1 MNKKLKKLI
10 EPGLRL
16 YLAVLLAFAVATLF
30 FNRTLA
36 IVEACLI
43 VVLAVYSIIRLRRRQ
58 EKLLSYIDSVTYNAE
73 SAKDNTLMNFPL
85 PMAVFRLSDGQ
96 VIWGNED
103 FFSIFEKRS
112 TRFEVSMS
120 ELIPNFTAKWLTEG
134 HNQYPELM
142 ELGGRKYQVH
152 GNLVRTGSDGSGS
165 FMGITYW
172 LDVTDYE
179 NVRLEFQASRPVVCI
194 IAVDNFEELAKNLSN
209 RMRDDLRA
217 DIEDKLSQWV
227 EGKDGFFCRGE
238 RDRYIFIFEE
248 RYLAEMTA
256 KKFDVMDHVRQI
268 ISPAGVHATLS
279 IGIGREGSG
288 FEENYAFASLA
299 FQMALSRG
307 GDQTV
312 IKKRYNF
319 EFFGGKSSAVETRTK
334 VKARVT
340 AHTLSRLVEDSSC
353 VYVMGHRFGDLDTVG
368 SAAGICCIARSIGT
382 PVHIVIDPIQ
392 NASRKLI
399 ELLRTA
405 PEYRGVFLTPKD
417 ALMQADSRSLLI
429 VVDTNRPENVES
441 PELLEACNRVVVID
455 HHRRAASYIQNAAL
469 EFHETSA
476 SSASELTTELIIEL
490 LDAGSIL
497 RVEAEAML
505 AGIVLDTKNFSIRT
519 GEHTFDAAAFLRRVG
534 ADTSEVKKLLQNDMA
549 HTVAKYA
556 ILQQARLYRDRIAIS
571 APEAPQD
578 RIVAAQAADELLNVA
593 GVDASFVAYPT
604 ADGVSIS
611 ARSIGDVNVQV
622 IMETLGGGG
631 NRGAAAV
638 QLHDVNLRDAIN
650 RLLTSIDEY
659 LATV

>member
-1 MNKKLKKLI
+1 
-10 EPGLRL
+10 
-16 YLAVLLAFAVATLF
+16 
-30 FNRTLA
+30 
-36 IVEACLI
+36 
-43 VVLAVYSIIRLRRRQ
+43 
-58 EKLLSYIDSVTYNAE
+58 
-73 SAKDNTLMNFPL
+73 
-85 PMAVFRLSDGQ
+85 
-96 VIWGNED
+96 
-103 FFSIFEKRS
+103 
-112 TRFEVSMS
+112 
-120 ELIPNFTAKWLTEG
+120 
-134 HNQYPELM
+134 
-142 ELGGRKYQVH
+142 
-152 GNLVRTGSDGSGS
+152 
-165 FMGITYW
+165 
-172 LDVTDYE
+172 
-179 NVRLEFQASRPVVCI
+179 
-194 IAVDNFEELAKNLSN
+194 
-209 RMRDDLRA
+209 
-217 DIEDKLSQWV
+217 
-227 EGKDGFFCRGE
+227 
-238 RDRYIFIFEE
+238 
-248 RYLAEMTA
+248 
-256 KKFDVMDHVRQI
+256 
-268 ISPAGVHATLS
+268 
-279 IGIGREGSG
+279 
-288 FEENYAFASLA
+288 
-299 FQMALSRG
+299 
-307 GDQTV
+307 
-312 IKKRYNF
+312 
-319 EFFGGKSSAVETRTK
+319 
-334 VKARVT
+334 
-340 AHTLSRLVEDSSC
+340 
-353 VYVMGHRFGDLDTVG
+353 
-368 SAAGICCIARSIGT
+368 
-382 PVHIVIDPIQ
+382 
-392 NASRKLI
+392 
-399 ELLRTA
+399 
-405 PEYRGVFLTPKD
+405 
-417 ALMQADSRSLLI
+417 MQADSRSLLI